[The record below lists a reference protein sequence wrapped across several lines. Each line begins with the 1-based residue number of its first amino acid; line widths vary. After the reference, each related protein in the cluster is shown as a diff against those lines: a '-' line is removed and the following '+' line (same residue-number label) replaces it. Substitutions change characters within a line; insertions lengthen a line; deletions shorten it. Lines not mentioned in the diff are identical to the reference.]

1 MQFAYLFAIATVAGL
16 AVPVMAQTCVV
27 EMIGQIGD
35 FEFVNLTK
43 RCQPPV
49 ERLQFGDGEIGL
61 TGRRGYQFFVKVD
74 PKCETAVVVAGKMP
88 EHYRLSTKWEQ

>member
-1 MQFAYLFAIATVAGL
+1 MQFAYLFAIASVTGL

-27 EMIGQIGD
+27 EMIGRDGT
-35 FEFVNLTK
+35 FEFVNHTE

-49 ERLQFGDGEIGL
+49 ERLQFGDGELGL
-61 TGRRGYQFFVKVD
+61 NGRRGYQFFVKVD
-74 PKCETAVVVAGKMP
+74 PKCETAVVVAGNMP